1 MAAPLSGSRS
11 RYIAVTAT
19 LLALSSTPFVLM
31 RRTYG
36 FRAAMRFRVGMDATV
51 LLQQAIV
58 AVALRRHAP
67 RRRLSLVDL
76 MTLSRGAAAAA
87 LVGVLV
93 SGVRDRR
100 GPAGWI
106 GWLSLLYGAILCD
119 WLDGPI
125 ARRMGGSSVEGSSV
139 GGSPIA
145 DSPTGGSSIGAAFDI
160 EADSWLTLTSASA
173 AAAWGGLPPAV
184 LSAPL
189 LRYLLA
195 AAALRRLPFR
205 QAASGEG
212 RWERHTGIAQ
222 MLLFIGALA
231 PFGGPATRW
240 VVTRGTPLVT
250 AVQIL
255 SLAIQYRRKIARA

>member
-1 MAAPLSGSRS
+1 
-11 RYIAVTAT
+11 
-19 LLALSSTPFVLM
+19 M
-31 RRTYG
+31 RQTYG
-36 FRAAMRFRVGMDATV
+36 FRAAMRFCVGMDATV
-51 LLQQAIV
+51 LLQQGIV
-58 AVALRRHAP
+58 AVTLRRHAP

-106 GWLSLLYGAILCD
+106 GWFALLYGAILCD

-125 ARRMGGSSVEGSSV
+125 ARRM
-139 GGSPIA
+139 
-145 DSPTGGSSIGAAFDI
+145 GGSSIGAAFDI

-173 AAAWGGLPPAV
+173 AAVWGGLPPAV

-240 VVTRGTPLVT
+240 VVTRGAPLVT
-250 AVQIL
+250 AVQVL